1 MMNRNRYL
9 YHLIALAAVTVWGL
23 TFISTKKLI
32 QFGITPEEIF
42 VLRFLVAY
50 AGIWVLA
57 LFPARGASPRQPASA
72 AGQVDSPRRLWAAS
86 WKDELLLLLGG
97 ITGGSVYF
105 WAENT
110 ALSYTQ
116 ATNVSFIVCTAPL
129 YTALLSLLIERKE
142 RATLPLLFGS
152 LLAVVGMGLVVYN
165 GQFVLKLSPLGD
177 ILSLTAALVWAC
189 YSLIMRRM
197 SDRYHTLFITRKIF
211 FYGILTILPTF
222 IYKPWSAGMSL
233 LVQPAILFNLLFLGV
248 LASLVCY
255 AAWNLVLRQLGTVRA
270 SNYIYLNPV
279 FTLLGSALWLSE
291 QITAT
296 ALLGAGCILA
306 GVYWAGKR
314 GGNQS

>member
-1 MMNRNRYL
+1 MNNNRYL

-32 QFGITPEEIF
+32 QQGITPEEIF

-50 AGIWVLA
+50 IGIWGLSV
-57 LFPARGASPRQPASA
+57 RRTGSS
-72 AGQVDSPRRLWAAS
+72 SCRLWADS
-86 WKDELLLLLGG
+86 LKDELLLIVGG

-142 RATLPLLFGS
+142 RATLTLLFGS
-152 LLAVVGMGLVVYN
+152 LLAVVGMGLVIYN

-177 ILSLTAALVWAC
+177 MLSLTAALVWAC

-197 SDRYHTLFITRKIF
+197 TDRYHTLFISRKIF

-222 IYKPWSAGMSL
+222 IYKPWSVGFHQ
-233 LVQPAILFNLLFLGV
+233 LVQPSVLFNLLFLGV

-255 AAWNLVLRQLGTVRA
+255 VAWNVVLKQLGTVRA

-279 FTLLGSALWLSE
+279 FTLLGSALWLDE
-291 QITAT
+291 QITVV

-306 GVYWAGKR
+306 GVYWAGKVNQYEKDKSEKR
-314 GGNQS
+314 GAEK